1 MPLPYQPKAP
11 GAPAQWQAK
20 SRRHGRLRHVGGG
33 LLRLRAASGRPAASR
48 RMFQGRPLGPAMAVR
63 RMRRSPQSP
72 ADAPKAA
79 EAESAWAGEPLDV
92 SSETPSLSYRLSA
105 SGALDRLCK
114 LGMEQHCKWKV
125 YGTDSLGGKGCTR
138 MRPNLKL
145 HLPIFWVRFPS
156 HWCHGIAPH
165 LEGCAVSHRSI
176 RG

>member
-1 MPLPYQPKAP
+1 LRLPYQPKAP

-33 LLRLRAASGRPAASR
+33 LLRLRAASLTRSGRPAASR

-92 SSETPSLSYRLSA
+92 SSETPSLSA

-114 LGMEQHCKWKV
+114 LGMEQHCKWIV

-138 MRPNLKL
+138 MRPKL
-145 HLPIFWVRFPS
+145 HLSVLGHAFRVTGVRHS
-156 HWCHGIAPH
+156 
-165 LEGCAVSHRSI
+165 
-176 RG
+176 